1 MSRHRQDITMHTRI
15 ASAIALTA
23 AGVLLLAGTASAL
36 AAAPTAPSSPP
47 PASAPALASI
57 KTPLPAQYKD
67 TDSRWYAYDVN
78 IPTVTAYVI
87 VSCQPSTSRPA
98 WRVTPVV
105 DGAATIPNVLT
116 KNLGWPVEIV
126 GYTGT
131 KMVART
137 GCVSWTD
144 DVAMAGSQYEAIETG
159 GPGGGGK
166 WGTAGTTGDELPI
179 LAPDTSHLAIL
190 PGERVSKDPAFPVLI
205 GDSTVIDASTTKSVD
220 PTSAANL
227 NPAAPA
233 APTSTY
239 AAALTP
245 AQPSSQATSTYN
257 PVQPIP
263 FLVYV
268 FGGLALLLAAVS
280 ARRLSKDRAIG
291 KMTDP
296 IDWAVAALPAI
307 LGVMAASDGDRSS
320 TIGMSMIMI
329 VLGIVAGATLFGR
342 IGGPAARIQLK
353 HLPSYVRNG
362 RAAAITVAATAI
374 CWALGGNTLAGAL
387 FGALVGMM
395 IGGGLT
401 GRQIILKQIAEKV
414 ALSGRLA
421 GCFGGSTNDWLDGT
435 VTWNFTPAGG
445 LAFRPGAQQVGR
457 LGAGFEDRAALIFPE
472 YVVVSATSTAVE
484 FAPVDADTAAAREHL
499 VSSGGLIVGS
509 AYVAPVD
516 DTETTAASS
525 FIKTTTPAGP
535 AAPWTIVDDQE
546 TTS

>member
-1 MSRHRQDITMHTRI
+1 MTIRTLTGLALGIGLLGLLTGP
-15 ASAIALTA
+15 SAN
-23 AGVLLLAGTASAL
+23 

-57 KTPLPAQYKD
+57 KTALPAKY
-67 TDSRWYAYDVN
+67 TDLAGSAWLSYDVDL
-78 IPTVTAYVI
+78 PGVTGYIV

-98 WRVTPVV
+98 WRVAPVE
-105 DGAATIPNVLT
+105 DGRATIPNVLT

-126 GYTGT
+126 GYAGT
-131 KMVART
+131 KVMART
-137 GCVSWTD
+137 GCVSWVD
-144 DVAMAGSQYEAIETG
+144 DVTMFGSQYQAMETG
-159 GPGGGGK
+159 GAGGGGQ
-166 WGTAGTTGDELPI
+166 WGTTGTTGTTPI
-179 LAPDTSHLAIL
+179 LAPADSQLAIL
-190 PGERVSKDPAFPVLI
+190 PSERASARPAFSVPTT
-205 GDSTVIDASTTKSVD
+205 DPTVIDATTTQSAD
-220 PTSAANL
+220 PTSSGNL

-233 APTSTY
+233 PPDSTY
-239 AAALTP
+239 VAALTP
-245 AQPSSQATSTYN
+245 AQPSTENITYT

-268 FGGLALLLAAVS
+268 FGALALLLGAVS
-280 ARRLSKDRAIG
+280 ARRLSKDRALG
-291 KMTDP
+291 KHTDP

-329 VLGIVAGATLFGR
+329 ILGIVAGATLFGR
-342 IGGPAARIQLK
+342 IGGPFARIQLK

-362 RAAAITVAATAI
+362 RTAVITVAAAAI

-387 FGALVGMM
+387 FGALIGVM
-395 IGGGLT
+395 IGAGLT
-401 GRQIILKQIAEKV
+401 GRQIILKQAAERA

-421 GCFGGSTNDWLDGT
+421 GCFGGSPNDWLDGT
-435 VTWNFTPAGG
+435 VAWNVTPAGG
-445 LAFRPGAQQVGR
+445 LAFRPGAQQVAR

-472 YVVVSATSTAVE
+472 YVGVAATSTLVE

-509 AYVAPVD
+509 AYVPTVD
-516 DTETTAASS
+516 DVEQAAPS
-525 FIKTTTPAGP
+525 FIKTTTPSGP
-535 AAPWTIVDDQE
+535 ATPWTIVDDQE